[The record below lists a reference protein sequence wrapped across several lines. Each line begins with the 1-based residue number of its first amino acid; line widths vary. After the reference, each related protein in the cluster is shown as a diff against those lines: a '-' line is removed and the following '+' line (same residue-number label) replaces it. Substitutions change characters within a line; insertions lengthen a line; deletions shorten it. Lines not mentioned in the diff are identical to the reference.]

1 MKQDESN
8 QQYTQ
13 LTNTDRETGVQYHT
27 RPLAFKNGV
36 MYIELTLERH
46 KKYDKTFRQMAIQ
59 SAVYYRKSDY
69 GFESALAAKIC
80 IYTVSNSMTE
90 EDLEC
95 GQDLSLDSII
105 GIMFQDGILN

>member
-13 LTNTDRETGVQYHT
+13 LTNTDHETGVQYHT

-36 MYIELTLERH
+36 LYIELTLERD

-80 IYTVSNSMTE
+80 IYTVHNPMETNL
-90 EDLEC
+90 DTH
-95 GQDLSLDSII
+95 QDLSLDSII